1 VPDDGVAA
9 CQGRAQNY
17 NPPVVKNPYC
27 LYLDLDYYPEPF
39 NPLTSSGM
47 NATVVMSD
55 GSKYNDRVRFT
66 STNGVGTFSGGLSAI
81 SSAPYDLRSL
91 TDIRNNTTTV
101 NFSGG
106 NSDSGINVLLS
117 DTSVIQT
124 AACQRQLRP
133 TPKPPQV
140 CTEPPRITRNG
151 NTFTTPVG
159 NSNEY
164 CWSITGNALFNNG
177 RNTATGRTVVLDK
190 NYDNFNLR
198 VEDCNPQFRNFCS
211 DTYKADNTPSIE
223 KKISKAD
230 SPLRY
235 GTKINYS
242 TTGNNSAQTVAYK
255 IEFTPSN
262 YTSGTY
268 MLAKIYDPA
277 FEGNIQGYKTDGKG
291 SGKKSPGGEVN
302 FSDIKNTLKVTQYPQ
317 TTINACSGS
326 ISPKD
331 KCYILNNGYLQL
343 NGINS
348 PEKIT
353 IEYTGQL
360 KSGITRAEC
369 QNGTYCNEQFIN
381 QSYVT
386 EMEVCV
392 ARISP
397 TGVVSYDC
405 TDVPKPPLP
414 RCEYFYNDK
423 GERVSVNG
431 NNQDCK
437 MPKYTIASNTTIA
450 ELVCQYF
457 LTRASG
463 DIFLEDELK
472 YGIDVSKCY
481 PFKNISSTITK
492 PAKPL
497 PPKAPSTGTAQIV
510 NISHEICSSGQA
522 NFAGFQGTNEQKTAL
537 KDLFGADISKLSS
550 QICEVGLVPGSD
562 WDKTSINTA
571 ITQNIGK
578 LTRWD
583 DGNARSQ
590 TINNIQQIIDQGG
603 VYYYKGNGETVTIP
617 ELKIPEGSGALTII
631 VENADLQINGN
642 IEYSANTPAT
652 NAKQISSLG
661 VIVINGNM
669 YVAPS
674 VSKLAGAYFVQRT
687 LAETDVAAYLVGNI
701 FSGNKADN
709 KQDSEVQLTING
721 SIYGNIGPLFERRNA
736 AGDINNDEGAITIR
750 YDQRIIQNPPAGL
763 SEILGSF
770 SQSQIAQ

>member
-1 VPDDGVAA
+1 
-9 CQGRAQNY
+9 
-17 NPPVVKNPYC
+17 
-27 LYLDLDYYPEPF
+27 
-39 NPLTSSGM
+39 
-47 NATVVMSD
+47 
-55 GSKYNDRVRFT
+55 
-66 STNGVGTFSGGLSAI
+66 
-81 SSAPYDLRSL
+81 
-91 TDIRNNTTTV
+91 
-101 NFSGG
+101 
-106 NSDSGINVLLS
+106 
-117 DTSVIQT
+117 
-124 AACQRQLRP
+124 
-133 TPKPPQV
+133 
-140 CTEPPRITRNG
+140 
-151 NTFTTPVG
+151 
-159 NSNEY
+159 
-164 CWSITGNALFNNG
+164 
-177 RNTATGRTVVLDK
+177 
-190 NYDNFNLR
+190 
-198 VEDCNPQFRNFCS
+198 
-211 DTYKADNTPSIE
+211 
-223 KKISKAD
+223 
-230 SPLRY
+230 
-235 GTKINYS
+235 
-242 TTGNNSAQTVAYK
+242 
-255 IEFTPSN
+255 
-262 YTSGTY
+262 

-277 FEGNIQGYKTDGKG
+277 FEGTIQGYKTSSDGK
-291 SGKKSPGGEVN
+291 KEIKGGDIN
-302 FSDIKNTLKVTQYPQ
+302 FSGIESSLKVSGFSGLCVG
-317 TTINACSGS
+317 TT
-326 ISPKD
+326 SPKD
-331 KCYILNNGYLQL
+331 KCFSVNKANGYLQL

-463 DIFLEDELK
+463 DIFLEDELEH
-472 YGIDVSKCY
+472 GIDVSKCY

-492 PAKPL
+492 PATPL